1 VQASERALDIANRRF
16 REGYSDFQRVLDAQ
30 RSKFAQA
37 EGALVNHGS
46 HISSVIS
53 LYKALGG
60 GWQAT
65 PVEQL
70 IPEDMRDQMQE
81 RTDWGDLLS
90 APLPLNPS
98 ETSGA
103 SQK

>member
-1 VQASERALDIANRRF
+1 
-16 REGYSDFQRVLDAQ
+16 
-30 RSKFAQA
+30 
-37 EGALVNHGS
+37 
-46 HISSVIS
+46 VIS

-60 GWQAT
+60 GWQVT

-70 IPEDMRDQMQE
+70 IPEGTRERMQE

-90 APLPLNPS
+90 APLPLDQNPS
-98 ETSGA
+98 ATSGA